1 VENASNEQRR
11 RFADSPLSHLNWM
24 MAPAR
29 FAHEA
34 SFQFH
39 AVQLLY
45 GLEEGVLR
53 DPVDAQPASLAAC
66 KTSLSM

>member
-1 VENASNEQRR
+1 
-11 RFADSPLSHLNWM
+11 M